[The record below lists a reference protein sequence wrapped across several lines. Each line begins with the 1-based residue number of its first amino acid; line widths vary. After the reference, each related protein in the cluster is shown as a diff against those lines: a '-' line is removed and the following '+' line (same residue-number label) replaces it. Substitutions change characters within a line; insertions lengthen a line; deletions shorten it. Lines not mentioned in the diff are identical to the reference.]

1 MVDSDLGGLI
11 GNGTV
16 SKAGLQYSY
25 LPLVEPVSNI
35 NTLPNGMYSGLYYY
49 NITGSE
55 TGSPKNKNGSMI
67 MGIRRGGSS
76 IVVFQQIMIDDIIY
90 YRDAVKSKEAE
101 TFTWRAWRTLSLT

>member
-1 MVDSDLGGLI
+1 
-11 GNGTV
+11 
-16 SKAGLQYSY
+16 
-25 LPLVEPVSNI
+25 
-35 NTLPNGMYSGLYYY
+35 
-49 NITGSE
+49 
-55 TGSPKNKNGSMI
+55 MI